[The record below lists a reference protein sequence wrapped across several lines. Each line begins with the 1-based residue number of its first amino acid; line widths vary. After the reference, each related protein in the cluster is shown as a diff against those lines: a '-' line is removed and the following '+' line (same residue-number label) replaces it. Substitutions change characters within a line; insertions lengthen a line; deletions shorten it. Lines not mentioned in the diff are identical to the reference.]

1 MERDVSVLR
10 VFTEIDG
17 SGGNH
22 LGVLLES
29 ADLDDAE
36 CQRIAATLAYS
47 ETVFVDDVATA
58 TCRIFTPEIQL
69 PFAGHPMVGTAWLL
83 AQVGAA
89 PAELRPPAGVVSCWA
104 EGGDWWV
111 RAQAAWCPD
120 WTLVETGSAAQ
131 IDAAEPP
138 AAKVHEYR
146 WAWTDRAAGKVR
158 ARAFA
163 SAFGIVEDE
172 ATGSA
177 AIRLASALQVRLAI
191 AQGRGSRLL
200 AAPVG
205 PGEAAVGGAVVLD
218 GHRAV

>member
-1 MERDVSVLR
+1 MKREVSVLR
-10 VFTEIDG
+10 VFTAIDG
-17 SGGNH
+17 TGGNH
-22 LGVLLES
+22 LGVMLES

-47 ETVFVDDVATA
+47 ETVFVDDVASA
-58 TCRIFTPEIQL
+58 TCRIFTPGMQL

-89 PAELRPPAGVVSCWA
+89 PSELLPPAGVVPCWQDDD
-104 EGGDWWV
+104 DWWV

-120 WTLVETGSAAQ
+120 WTLLEADSAAD

-138 AAKVHEYR
+138 RAMVSEYR
-146 WAWTDRAAGKVR
+146 WSWTDRASGEVR

-163 SAFGIVEDE
+163 SAVGIVEDE

-177 AIRLASALQVRLAI
+177 AIRLASALQVPLVI

-200 AAPVG
+200 AAPFG
-205 PGEAAVGGAVVLD
+205 SGEAAVGGAVVLD
-218 GHRAV
+218 GHRTL